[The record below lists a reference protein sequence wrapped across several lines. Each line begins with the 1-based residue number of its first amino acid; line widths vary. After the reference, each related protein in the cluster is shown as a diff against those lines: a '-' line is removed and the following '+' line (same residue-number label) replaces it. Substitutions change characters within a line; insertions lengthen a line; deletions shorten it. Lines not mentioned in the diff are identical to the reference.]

1 MKLRQALDRHP
12 TVKAGIKQ
20 LLSPFRRQT
29 SADYRALPEADR
41 APVIAALQG
50 AWQDQ
55 DIPQK
60 QRAGVEQT
68 LAAYRAG
75 APQRDFDVLVDLLRP
90 LAAAR
95 PGASLLEV
103 GCSSGYYADVLAAR
117 QIDLRYAGCDFSPA
131 FIALAQRFH
140 PELRFDV
147 EDATALRYADNAF
160 DIVLSGC
167 CLLHIPDYRSAIA
180 QTARVAR
187 HYAVFH
193 RTPVLARH
201 ATRFFT
207 KRAYSVKTVEI
218 HFGER
223 ELVALFAAHGL
234 RVIGIESIT
243 TDWRDGDAFAM
254 KTYLCE
260 KRSS

>member
-1 MKLRQALDRHP
+1 MSLRQTLDRHP
-12 TVKAGIKQ
+12 LVKAGIKQ

-29 SADYRALPEADR
+29 SADYRNLSEAER
-41 APVIAALQG
+41 AAAIAALQG
-50 AWQDQ
+50 AWQD
-55 DIPQK
+55 DGIPLK
-60 QRAGVEQT
+60 QRSGIDRT
-68 LAAYRAG
+68 LATYRAG

-90 LAAAR
+90 IAAAQ

-103 GCSSGYYADVLAAR
+103 GCSSGYYADVLTAR

-131 FIALAQRFH
+131 FVTLAKRYH

-147 EDATALRYADNAF
+147 EDATALRYADNSF

-167 CLLHIPDYRSAIA
+167 CLLHIPEYRSAIA

-187 HYAVFH
+187 QYAVFH

-207 KRAYSVKTVEI
+207 KRAYGVKTIEI

-234 RVIGIESIT
+234 RVIGVESIT
-243 TDWRDGDAFAM
+243 ADWRDGDAFAM

-260 KRSS
+260 KRSY